1 MIKIYET
8 LKRIKE
14 NKFKDIQTPTHSTL
28 FLSDNDIELEIN
40 GIPSSILISFS
51 GTGSFLKKMPIDIKV
66 KIGKG
71 TILISNT
78 FLKEIPRLL
87 FSYLGNIKVYDCQIM
102 NFDTSKIRAEV
113 KNNQIEDIIS
123 QSKTNMEDDT
133 LIIRED
139 VEIVNKKMPS
149 SGLINPILD
158 KSIFDDYGKIQKYG
172 KRDVE
177 KLSATIRQFIPL
189 RVESSTKVRTPD
201 VSRPTVSKPTVFEPV
216 VTAPKIKKKGGRY

>member
-133 LIIRED
+133 LILYDEPKPQEVSAFR
-139 VEIVNKKMPS
+139 
-149 SGLINPILD
+149 SGLIKPTINPNAIN
-158 KSIFDDYGKIQKYG
+158 KFNKIQKYG
-172 KRDVE
+172 KTE
-177 KLSATIRQFIPL
+177 AETIAKTII
-189 RVESSTKVRTPD
+189 S
-201 VSRPTVSKPTVFEPV
+201 
-216 VTAPKIKKKGGRY
+216 TAPRINYEGKEE